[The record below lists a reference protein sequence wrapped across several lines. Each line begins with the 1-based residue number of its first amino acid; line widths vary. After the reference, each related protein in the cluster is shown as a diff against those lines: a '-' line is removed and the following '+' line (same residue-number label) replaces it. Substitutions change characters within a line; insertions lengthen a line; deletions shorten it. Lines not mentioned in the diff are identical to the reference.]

1 MPAHAGIQLKQLV
14 TGCRVK
20 PGMTIVETALNI
32 FDFEIGSNNRGSLM
46 QADVIP
52 LIVGLIILLASLISL
67 WLGLSVAIIEITL
80 GAIAGNLG
88 MRTEEWMLYL
98 ATFGGILLTFLAG
111 TEIDMRLMKEK
122 FKVSFLIGSFS
133 FFMPFIGV
141 FLFAYYL
148 AGWSINSALIAGIA
162 LSTTSLAVVYAVL
175 VETGLNRT
183 ELGKVLM
190 ASTFITDMGTA
201 LALSIVFLEPTWYTA
216 LFVLVAV
223 LVIVLAVNFSH
234 RVFENPKLK
243 NKVIEPEIKYI
254 FLLLLIFIYFANLGE
269 GHAVLPAFL
278 LGLLMSGHFSET
290 SQTKELRNRLRTVAY
305 AVITPLFF
313 IVGGLRISLPL
324 IYSAFGLFVILFFL
338 KMVTKFVGVYFFA
351 KQYLPHGEVYTTLL
365 MSTGLT
371 FGTISSVFGLNAGY
385 IDQVQ
390 YSVLVGVV
398 VASAVIPTF
407 IAQKWF
413 MPVHSEDILD
423 IDNDSG

>member
-1 MPAHAGIQLKQLV
+1 MHADI
-14 TGCRVK
+14 T
-20 PGMTIVETALNI
+20 
-32 FDFEIGSNNRGSLM
+32 
-46 QADVIP
+46 P
-52 LIVGLIILLASLISL
+52 LIVGSLIFLASLVSL
-67 WLGLSVAIIEITL
+67 WSGLSVAIIEITL

-88 MRTEEWMLYL
+88 LQAEEWMLYM
-98 ATFGGILLTFLAG
+98 ATFGGILLTYLAG
-111 TEIDMRLMKEK
+111 TEIDTRLMKEK
-122 FKVSFLIGSFS
+122 FRESFLIGSFS
-133 FFMPFIGV
+133 FFLPFLGV
-141 FLFAYYL
+141 FSFAYYI
-148 AGWSINSALIAGIA
+148 AGWNANSSLIAGIA

-183 ELGKVLM
+183 ELGKILM
-190 ASTFITDMGTA
+190 AATFITDMGTA
-201 LALSIVFLEPTWYTA
+201 LALSIVFMEPSWFTA
-216 LFVLVAV
+216 LFVAIAV
-223 LVIVLAVNFSH
+223 LVIVGAVNFSH
-234 RVFENPKLK
+234 RVFENPMLK

-254 FLLLLIFIYFANLGE
+254 FLLLLVFIYFADLGN

-278 LGLLMSGHFSET
+278 LGLLMSRHFSET
-290 SQTKELRNRLRTVAY
+290 SQTQELRNRLRTVAY

-313 IVGGLRISLPL
+313 IVGGLKISVPM
-324 IYSAFGLFVILFFL
+324 IYSAFGLFVIFFIL
-338 KMVTKFVGVYFFA
+338 KMATKFIGVYFLA
-351 KQYLPHGEVYTTLL
+351 KRYLPRGEMYTTLL

-423 IDNDSG
+423 IDNDQR